1 MDTDIS
7 DNISV
12 VIPAYNAAGTIGR
25 ALDSVIAQTHPAR
38 EIIVVD
44 DGSTDRTAQ
53 IVSEYGGRVEY
64 LYQDNAGPGAARNA
78 GIRAARGEWIAF
90 LDADDEW
97 LPHRL
102 ALQVD
107 LLGRHP
113 DLAWVTGNYI
123 DCACRQNRRKER
135 VSPDRTQELLGDREC
150 FESFFDAL
158 LLDAW
163 GCTDTM
169 LIRRRVFEE
178 VGLFCTDLKRG
189 HDFDMWWRIAYRYPR
204 IGFCPE
210 PLAVYHLDVPGSVIR
225 RYYEASIL
233 GELIERHVQLSQRH
247 GMAEA
252 FRPVASHFLRL
263 WTRGMLFNDRIGQI
277 RPLLRRFPALTS
289 RGWRCLMWLLTVCP
303 PLTRWACRVLSS
315 VVRRLRLRQS
325 VVRSP
330 SA

>member
-1 MDTDIS
+1 MGTDTS

-53 IVSEYGGRVEY
+53 VVSEYGGRVEY

-113 DLAWVTGNYI
+113 DLAWVTG
-123 DCACRQNRRKER
+123 RFER
-135 VSPDRTQELLGDREC
+135 CHCDHKRPNPPAPGDQDPIQDFFSLLGTET
-150 FESFFDAL
+150 
-158 LLDAW
+158 W

-169 LIRRRVFEE
+169 LVRKHIVQQAGPFSTERFTE
-178 VGLFCTDLKRG
+178 DL
-189 HDFDMWWRIAYRYPR
+189 DMWIRIACLDPR
-204 IGFCPE
+204 IGVCHE
-210 PLAVYHLDVPGSVIR
+210 ALAVYHVCTPESLIKRHAVRDGETLIR
-225 RYYEASIL
+225 FFTRTLEFA
-233 GELIERHVQLSQRH
+233 ERHGRTASY
-247 GMAEA
+247 
-252 FRPVASHFLRL
+252 RPAASH
-263 WTRGMLFNDRIGQI
+263 
-277 RPLLRRFPALTS
+277 LLRRWARAMLFHGYGHEA
-289 RGWRCLMWLLTVCP
+289 RKV
-303 PLTRWACRVLSS
+303 LTRFGTLLPVCHRAGLYVLTIYPSCTG
-315 VVRRLRLRQS
+315 RLLRLLARALRPF
-325 VVRSP
+325 RSP
-330 SA
+330 A